1 MHIKKRLRRYISN
14 IISFTNSHTRNTLR
28 DRSADFYANE
38 VTDELVD
45 LMRKVWLPIVGP
57 GYEII
62 VLHIHKSRGTS
73 NLGISIEGVTYV
85 AEPDFDHEN
94 LSSTTVTTNSQIE
107 DKSNSSSKLLPN
119 GMAKSAHSND
129 IKYSDMPS
137 RHFVQYIVPDGLV
150 GSLGVVQKGDELLQA
165 NGHRIHGTTHTS
177 TLRYLRNLPSR
188 IELVFAR
195 RKSTYENGG
204 DDVFSIT
211 GGKDQLIDVAG
222 ESLLEVAASEIGS
235 VDTGS
240 SMRIVNA
247 YDNVDRSI
255 YSSPVSPATAH
266 KRVTEWIR
274 KSQGDLSATIDYS
287 SSPESSVTKQTNN
300 KSERFNYCDLK
311 HPLNN
316 YVNPNYTSKLQQQ
329 YPVNTMKNNRKYSLP
344 STMQRSETQI
354 HSRTLGRL
362 PISRSGKVCMEK
374 QSTEQHD
381 HRRCQT
387 LPHYHH
393 NRPNRIDPRYGFK
406 RPCWS
411 SVPLIIQLNK
421 TTHGFGFS
429 IAEYEELPVTDLEG
443 NTLRK
448 AYSLDRRSSNII
460 GSDRRSFHSY
470 HSTGSTIAS
479 LSSLPG
485 KNSKSSS
492 RLKRRS
498 TWSSRSKSHGILLVD
513 SLTPGG
519 IAQLDGRIS
528 IGDRLLFVNDKNL
541 MKSSVSEAATT
552 LKSLPNGPCLIGI
565 AKMQLES
572 NETDDIHEKSQQQ
585 LLLPYPVVS
594 SRPSVIGMFPD
605 TGEMKKISVKSDLAY
620 PLHVNTG
627 DSTIDNDDNNTIMNG
642 LNATGTEDLAL
653 DFYTLPL
660 LCPNPQL
667 HAPDLQYVTPVDPT
681 LEISERL
688 ERGSL
693 PIGLKLDALACH
705 GQDGCR
711 VVQVLGG
718 GAVARDQVLVTND
731 YITSL
736 NGLSMRY
743 LDNLKAFEI
752 LHSLSQNSAVIH
764 ITYFPAS
771 VIESHR
777 IKCLS
782 KTLNQTSENPLQ
794 RSSFPYSSIVQPI
807 NWSPPVAIVLHRL
820 DTSQPWGLVVSG
832 SDICSKLNCSA
843 PMNLENPSIV
853 SEILPNSVG
862 KNCKLLSRGLLIL
875 QIQDIDVSTKGPNY
889 VNAYLQYLSDQPGLR
904 EIHIV
909 VCHFNDDC
917 TKHIINGGVAE
928 MFNPGNQVNITNYTT
943 STTTTTNN
951 NFTDK
956 MELSN
961 YLNISTPINGQLICD
976 HIVHPGTSPSSSD
989 MEDPEP
995 LTDMESRDVVDI
1007 LSRSVPSPDPNN
1019 SSDSQHNTYRKTT
1032 LCPLSQLSSP
1042 ILKDED
1048 NAVNTDVIF
1057 STYEKSDKKSIL
1069 QNGWVSDSVCSSSSP
1084 SFPPPPLPSRRLST
1098 TSKEQEA
1105 TGYLKPMVVNDS
1117 NVNELN
1123 FYSPVKLYTRDSQDE
1138 ILVIRLPLLINSSS
1152 NYTHNVNE
1160 ETENLGFHLVSCSNP
1175 ESMATFV
1182 ASCQTDSSGGLE
1194 CGDEIIQ
1201 VEDINVCGLDH
1212 ISVQHIIHSKITELM
1227 LNKYSINNSSNNYF
1241 IGNDNNGKVSDSDQS
1256 VIKSFI
1262 TLIIRR
1268 NPKNLSLMSFSRE
1281 CNDSP
1286 LSVDNLTGSTCSK
1299 ALSSS
1304 SPNPLPTGSKPI
1316 PHTFLKE
1323 IMVELNE
1330 DFWKFQLFDII
1341 LERGSDGFGIF
1352 IVNLSPNNEPGVFVS
1367 EIRPNSPAQL
1377 QGVLR
1382 PHDRILA
1389 IDGQLQCD
1397 YESTLE
1403 LLQKSRKSVRLTIGR
1418 QIPCHSDSQQML
1430 QFGYVTTTGDNPDN
1444 DTKHHKLSIIPG
1456 IPATVTLY
1464 KTDGGLGFSIV
1475 GGSDT
1480 VLSNILVHEVHSGGA
1495 AARDGR
1501 LQVGDRLLA
1510 VNGID
1515 LREATQKD
1523 ATKIIRTADDCIQLV
1538 VYRDPE
1544 PQYIN
1549 QGVFECHNVH
1559 LKRDMPGQSF
1569 GLSLIGRPHYST
1581 GTAIGGIIEN
1591 SPAARSNLLE
1601 VGDIILEINGW
1612 DMRLA
1617 KSDEVVNLLKNA
1629 HSDVKLLIG
1638 RYKTGPSMHAYPRNR
1653 LNVYVVVLERRQFGF
1668 CNDRPQAGKPY
1679 SNDPDILVDS
1689 VCQKT
1694 DENELHD
1701 LKSSTNCITVN
1712 NNQKISDDDGN
1723 NNNDE
1728 IASAAFGLRIRY
1740 ASSQE
1745 LWDSH
1750 IRLIVD
1756 SIQHDSP
1763 ADRLGMIMP
1772 GDRLL
1777 SIDREPVDW
1786 LNPTE
1791 VVQLLANLLYCT
1803 IELGR
1808 LPYFNAP
1815 LSANNNAI
1823 SDKCFKPSPPPV
1835 TSSLSPSHRI
1845 QQDEHDMFP
1854 PYPPPSLELPT
1865 LFGGIMPCIETP
1877 SFLRDMC
1884 TLPEL
1889 QDEDDESKNN
1899 KIKFGHRENDNHYRL
1914 PESTYCAINSSNQ
1927 QDQIDSM
1934 LNMTP
1939 LNEEEIEKALE
1950 LAGRGSGGFFVR
1962 QIYLPAAPVNTNNNT
1977 NSSHISNIHLGLRLV
1992 SGPGVSG
1999 PVVVRI
2005 EPNSCA
2011 SRTDIQIGD
2020 RILGLDDKLLLSLR
2034 QDNHSADDI
2043 LCTIENDWI
2052 TRSINSQLTYEQ
2064 NPCCLTI
2071 ISYHSLPLGKQENDS
2086 KIEEKNSNKNLENNA
2101 QLTESLTNLHLT
2113 NGNTSNCQHSI
2124 SSIDMGNPKNH
2135 VLSDTTTPLPFE
2147 SKSPMSK
2154 FQQNGGVGH
2163 HHSDEELHPNS
2174 PSLHNHRYELSLEPS
2189 DDVIHRLPNK
2199 NLFVDDAIHVICEN
2213 ASTTTNKNNGQ
2224 HSSCVESV
2232 SSLSTPPPDDDGVM
2246 CNRPLMNIN
2255 RKFSIQN
2262 NQYAYNNNGIMNNK
2276 ACL

>member
-1638 RYKTGPSMHAYPRNR
+1638 RYKTGPSMH
-1653 LNVYVVVLERRQFGF
+1653 
-1668 CNDRPQAGKPY
+1668 
-1679 SNDPDILVDS
+1679 
-1689 VCQKT
+1689 
-1694 DENELHD
+1694 
-1701 LKSSTNCITVN
+1701 
-1712 NNQKISDDDGN
+1712 
-1723 NNNDE
+1723 
-1728 IASAAFGLRIRY
+1728 
-1740 ASSQE
+1740 
-1745 LWDSH
+1745 
-1750 IRLIVD
+1750 
-1756 SIQHDSP
+1756 
-1763 ADRLGMIMP
+1763 
-1772 GDRLL
+1772 
-1777 SIDREPVDW
+1777 
-1786 LNPTE
+1786 
-1791 VVQLLANLLYCT
+1791 
-1803 IELGR
+1803 GR
-1808 LPYFNAP
+1808 
-1815 LSANNNAI
+1815 
-1823 SDKCFKPSPPPV
+1823 
-1835 TSSLSPSHRI
+1835 
-1845 QQDEHDMFP
+1845 
-1854 PYPPPSLELPT
+1854 
-1865 LFGGIMPCIETP
+1865 
-1877 SFLRDMC
+1877 
-1884 TLPEL
+1884 
-1889 QDEDDESKNN
+1889 
-1899 KIKFGHRENDNHYRL
+1899 
-1914 PESTYCAINSSNQ
+1914 
-1927 QDQIDSM
+1927 
-1934 LNMTP
+1934 
-1939 LNEEEIEKALE
+1939 
-1950 LAGRGSGGFFVR
+1950 
-1962 QIYLPAAPVNTNNNT
+1962 
-1977 NSSHISNIHLGLRLV
+1977 
-1992 SGPGVSG
+1992 
-1999 PVVVRI
+1999 
-2005 EPNSCA
+2005 
-2011 SRTDIQIGD
+2011 
-2020 RILGLDDKLLLSLR
+2020 
-2034 QDNHSADDI
+2034 
-2043 LCTIENDWI
+2043 
-2052 TRSINSQLTYEQ
+2052 
-2064 NPCCLTI
+2064 
-2071 ISYHSLPLGKQENDS
+2071 
-2086 KIEEKNSNKNLENNA
+2086 
-2101 QLTESLTNLHLT
+2101 
-2113 NGNTSNCQHSI
+2113 
-2124 SSIDMGNPKNH
+2124 
-2135 VLSDTTTPLPFE
+2135 
-2147 SKSPMSK
+2147 
-2154 FQQNGGVGH
+2154 
-2163 HHSDEELHPNS
+2163 
-2174 PSLHNHRYELSLEPS
+2174 
-2189 DDVIHRLPNK
+2189 
-2199 NLFVDDAIHVICEN
+2199 
-2213 ASTTTNKNNGQ
+2213 
-2224 HSSCVESV
+2224 
-2232 SSLSTPPPDDDGVM
+2232 
-2246 CNRPLMNIN
+2246 
-2255 RKFSIQN
+2255 
-2262 NQYAYNNNGIMNNK
+2262 
-2276 ACL
+2276 

>member
-1 MHIKKRLRRYISN
+1 
-14 IISFTNSHTRNTLR
+14 
-28 DRSADFYANE
+28 
-38 VTDELVD
+38 
-45 LMRKVWLPIVGP
+45 MRKVWLPIVGP

-627 DSTIDNDDNNTIMNG
+627 DSTIDNDDNNTIMSRHGMTACFDNFSWSLMRTVYSCPSLQRPLPDSVFTLRASITDNDNNYDKYRMPSINKRLFTGNSLDQLQQQSESFCGPRSPTPNHLNPLLLETNLSSTHQKCKSYSYIEQLGKYTNQYYFHRHHSYRMCTLSECGQSHMIHDIQKCLNTNIINQLPLHLAHEIVQKAVDLINCEVLDDSMRSNSTTERNRFISSTSSTKAGTTDSSQSWTQSMISGFLTSSNVNVDDSNNSRLGADKVDQILTDHHSASSLISRSSYCTTDNNASSTQYLADQLVIQSILKALKYLEEQNTSNDRLCNSSVTSSTIPHHISTPTKASTIELISKSREFSVFNRHQLPYISQSGDVNNGSEWCSASSKLSSYYRFQFLSDENGHNNVDNLYSNGEMDNSNNNNAIIIGNDKTDDNDEEEDVKTECDLSTSSSVSLSPYVHPKTMSSSIESDHHEFNHLRFESLFIHNCYSSPKSIRSNEHANSCNSSISYNNSKTVDKHNSGYCCVIEHDHDASQSRFAGERLNISSTSHQYSCHRHRSGSHDNHAILDNQLTNRIDEKHEKLDIKNG

-1638 RYKTGPSMHAYPRNR
+1638 RYKTGPSMH
-1653 LNVYVVVLERRQFGF
+1653 
-1668 CNDRPQAGKPY
+1668 
-1679 SNDPDILVDS
+1679 
-1689 VCQKT
+1689 
-1694 DENELHD
+1694 
-1701 LKSSTNCITVN
+1701 
-1712 NNQKISDDDGN
+1712 
-1723 NNNDE
+1723 
-1728 IASAAFGLRIRY
+1728 
-1740 ASSQE
+1740 
-1745 LWDSH
+1745 
-1750 IRLIVD
+1750 
-1756 SIQHDSP
+1756 
-1763 ADRLGMIMP
+1763 
-1772 GDRLL
+1772 
-1777 SIDREPVDW
+1777 
-1786 LNPTE
+1786 
-1791 VVQLLANLLYCT
+1791 
-1803 IELGR
+1803 GR
-1808 LPYFNAP
+1808 
-1815 LSANNNAI
+1815 
-1823 SDKCFKPSPPPV
+1823 
-1835 TSSLSPSHRI
+1835 
-1845 QQDEHDMFP
+1845 
-1854 PYPPPSLELPT
+1854 
-1865 LFGGIMPCIETP
+1865 
-1877 SFLRDMC
+1877 
-1884 TLPEL
+1884 
-1889 QDEDDESKNN
+1889 
-1899 KIKFGHRENDNHYRL
+1899 
-1914 PESTYCAINSSNQ
+1914 
-1927 QDQIDSM
+1927 
-1934 LNMTP
+1934 
-1939 LNEEEIEKALE
+1939 
-1950 LAGRGSGGFFVR
+1950 
-1962 QIYLPAAPVNTNNNT
+1962 
-1977 NSSHISNIHLGLRLV
+1977 
-1992 SGPGVSG
+1992 
-1999 PVVVRI
+1999 
-2005 EPNSCA
+2005 
-2011 SRTDIQIGD
+2011 
-2020 RILGLDDKLLLSLR
+2020 
-2034 QDNHSADDI
+2034 
-2043 LCTIENDWI
+2043 
-2052 TRSINSQLTYEQ
+2052 
-2064 NPCCLTI
+2064 
-2071 ISYHSLPLGKQENDS
+2071 
-2086 KIEEKNSNKNLENNA
+2086 
-2101 QLTESLTNLHLT
+2101 
-2113 NGNTSNCQHSI
+2113 
-2124 SSIDMGNPKNH
+2124 
-2135 VLSDTTTPLPFE
+2135 
-2147 SKSPMSK
+2147 
-2154 FQQNGGVGH
+2154 
-2163 HHSDEELHPNS
+2163 
-2174 PSLHNHRYELSLEPS
+2174 
-2189 DDVIHRLPNK
+2189 
-2199 NLFVDDAIHVICEN
+2199 
-2213 ASTTTNKNNGQ
+2213 
-2224 HSSCVESV
+2224 
-2232 SSLSTPPPDDDGVM
+2232 
-2246 CNRPLMNIN
+2246 
-2255 RKFSIQN
+2255 
-2262 NQYAYNNNGIMNNK
+2262 
-2276 ACL
+2276 

>member
-28 DRSADFYANE
+28 DRSSDFYANE

-57 GYEII
+57 GYDII

-94 LSSTTVTTNSQIE
+94 LPSTLVTTNSQIE
-107 DKSNSSSKLLPN
+107 DKSNPSSKLLPN

-129 IKYSDMPS
+129 IKYSDIPS
-137 RHFVQYIVPDGLV
+137 RHFVQYIVPDGLI

-195 RKSTYENGG
+195 RKSTYENGD

-211 GGKDQLIDVAG
+211 GGKDQLIDVVG

-240 SMRIVNA
+240 SVRMVDA
-247 YDNVDRSI
+247 YDKVDRSN

-274 KSQGDLSATIDYS
+274 KSQGDLSANIHYP
-287 SSPESSVTKQTNN
+287 SSPESSVTMQTNN
-300 KSERFNYCDLK
+300 KSERFSCDLK
-311 HPLNN
+311 HAQSYKIHPLHN
-316 YVNPNYTSKLQQQ
+316 YINPNYTSKLQQQ
-329 YPVNTMKNNRKYSLP
+329 YLVNTMKNDRKYSLP
-344 STMQRSETQI
+344 STVQPSETQI

-362 PISRSGKVCMEK
+362 PISRCSKVCIGK
-374 QSTEQHD
+374 QSSTEQHN

-421 TTHGFGFS
+421 TSHGFGFS

-448 AYSLDRRSSNII
+448 AYSLDRRSSNMIE
-460 GSDRRSFHSY
+460 SDRRSFHSY
-470 HSTGSTIAS
+470 YSTGSTIAS

-492 RLKRRS
+492 GLKRRS
-498 TWSSRSKSHGILLVD
+498 TWSSRSKAHGILLVD

-541 MKSSVSEAATT
+541 MKSSVFEAANT

-572 NETDDIHEKSQQQ
+572 NETDEIHEKNQQQ

-594 SRPSVIGMFPD
+594 PRPSVIGMFPD
-605 TGEMKKISVKSDLAY
+605 TGEMKKISVKSDLSY
-620 PLHVNTG
+620 PLHVNIG
-627 DSTIDNDDNNTIMNG
+627 DSTIDNGDNNTIMNG
-642 LNATGTEDLAL
+642 FNATGSEDLAL

-667 HAPDLQYVTPVDPT
+667 HAPDLQYVTPVDPA
-681 LEISERL
+681 LEITERL

-711 VVQVLGG
+711 VLQVLGG

-752 LHSLSQNSAVIH
+752 LHSLSQNSAVID
-764 ITYFPAS
+764 ITYFRAS
-771 VIESHR
+771 IIESHR

-782 KTLNQTSENPLQ
+782 KTMNQTHENTLQ
-794 RSSFPYSSIVQPI
+794 KSCLPYSSIVQPI
-807 NWSPPVAIVLHRL
+807 NWSPPIAIVLHRL
-820 DTSQPWGLVVSG
+820 DANQPWGLVVSG
-832 SDICSKLNCSA
+832 FDICSQLNCSA

-853 SEILPNSVG
+853 SEILPNSIG
-862 KNCKLLSRGLLIL
+862 RNCKLLSLGLLIL
-875 QIQDIDVSTKGPNY
+875 QIQGIDVSTKGPNY
-889 VNAYLQYLSDQPGLR
+889 VNAYLQYLSDQPDLH

-917 TKHIINGGVAE
+917 TGEI
-928 MFNPGNQVNITNYTT
+928 FNPVNQVNITNYTNNA
-943 STTTTTNN
+943 NN
-951 NFTDK
+951 NNSDFTEK

-961 YLNISTPINGQLICD
+961 YLNIFTPINDQQSRD
-976 HIVHPGTSPSSSD
+976 HIVHSGTTPSSSD

-1007 LSRSVPSPDPNN
+1007 LSLSVPSPDPNN
-1019 SSDSQHNTYRKTT
+1019 SSDSQRNTYRKIN

-1048 NAVNTDVIF
+1048 NVVGTDVMF
-1057 STYEKSDKKSIL
+1057 SSYDNSDKNSKL
-1069 QNGWVSDSVCSSSSP
+1069 RNGWSSGGVCSSSSS
-1084 SFPPPPLPSRRLST
+1084 SFCQHLLPPRRLST
-1098 TSKEQEA
+1098 TSKQQEA
-1105 TGYLKPMVVNDS
+1105 IGYLKPTVVNDS

-1123 FYSPVKLYTRDSQDE
+1123 FSNPVKLYTRDSQDE
-1138 ILVIRLPLLINSSS
+1138 VLVIRLPLLINSSS

-1160 ETENLGFHLVSCSNP
+1160 ETGNLGLRLVSCSNL

-1182 ASCQTDSSGGLE
+1182 ASCQTDSISWHSSGGLE
-1194 CGDEIIQ
+1194 YGDEIVQ

-1212 ISVQHIIHSKITELM
+1212 FSVQQIIHSKIKELM
-1227 LNKYSINNSSNNYF
+1227 SKKYAINNPSNNSF
-1241 IGNDNNGKVSDSDQS
+1241 IDNDDDGKVGDSGQS

-1268 NPKNLSLMSFSRE
+1268 NPKNLSLMSFSPE

-1286 LSVDNLTGSTCSK
+1286 LSVNNLTSSTCSK
-1299 ALSSS
+1299 AFSSS
-1304 SPNPLPTGSKPI
+1304 ALNQLPTGSKSI

-1367 EIRPNSPAQL
+1367 EIRPNSPASQ

-1418 QIPCHSDSQQML
+1418 QIPYHSDSQQI
-1430 QFGYVTTTGDNPDN
+1430 QQIGHVTTTVDNPDN
-1444 DTKHHKLSIIPG
+1444 DIKHKLPIIPG

-1549 QGVFECHNVH
+1549 QGVFECHSVH

-1629 HSDVKLLIG
+1629 HNDVKLLIG

-1668 CNDRPQAGKPY
+1668 CNDRSQVEKPY
-1679 SNDPDILVDS
+1679 SNDTDALVDS

-1694 DENELHD
+1694 EENKLRD
-1701 LKSSTNCITVN
+1701 LKSSTDYYITVKN
-1712 NNQKISDDDGN
+1712 DQKISGDDDS
-1723 NNNDE
+1723 NNDE
-1728 IASAAFGLRIRY
+1728 IASAAFGLRIRQ
-1740 ASSQE
+1740 ANSQE
-1745 LWDSH
+1745 LRDSH

-1786 LNPTE
+1786 LNPTQ
-1791 VVQLLANLLYCT
+1791 VGQLLANLLYCT
-1803 IELGR
+1803 IEFGR

-1815 LSANNNAI
+1815 LSANNNTI
-1823 SDKCFKPSPPPV
+1823 SDKCFKHSPLPV
-1835 TSSLSPSHRI
+1835 TSLCPSHRT

-1854 PYPPPSLELPT
+1854 PNPPPSLELPT
-1865 LFGGIMPCIETP
+1865 LFGGVMPCIETP

-1884 TLPEL
+1884 TLPEQ
-1889 QDEDDESKNN
+1889 QDEDGE
-1899 KIKFGHRENDNHYRL
+1899 HCVNDNHYRL
-1914 PESTYCAINSSNQ
+1914 RESTCCTINSSNQ

-1939 LNEEEIEKALE
+1939 LNEEEIKKALE
-1950 LAGRGSGGFFVR
+1950 LAERGSGGFFVR
-1962 QIYLPAAPVNTNNNT
+1962 QIYLPVAPVNTINNT
-1977 NSSHISNIHLGLRLV
+1977 NSSRTSNIHLGLRLV

-2011 SRTDIQIGD
+2011 SRTNIQIGD

-2043 LCTIENDWI
+2043 LCTIENVWI
-2052 TRSINSQLTYEQ
+2052 TRSMNSQFTYEQ

-2071 ISYHSLPLGKQENDS
+2071 ISYHSLPLFSSLSKQENDA
-2086 KIEEKNSNKNLENNA
+2086 KIEEENSNKTLENNA
-2101 QLTESLTNLHLT
+2101 QLTISLKNLHLI
-2113 NGNTSNCQHSI
+2113 NGNATNCQCSI
-2124 SSIDMGNPKNH
+2124 SSIEMGSPENPMM
-2135 VLSDTTTPLPFE
+2135 LSNITTPLPFE
-2147 SKSPMSK
+2147 SKSPIVSK
-2154 FQQNGGVGH
+2154 FQQNGEVG
-2163 HHSDEELHPNS
+2163 HPNS
-2174 PSLHNHRYELSLEPS
+2174 DDEVHPNSSALYNHSYELSLEPTH
-2189 DDVIHRLPNK
+2189 DVIHHLPNK
-2199 NLFVDDAIHVICEN
+2199 NLFVDDTMHVICED
-2213 ASTTTNKNNGQ
+2213 ASTTTNKNNRK
-2224 HSSCVESV
+2224 HSLCVELV
-2232 SSLSTPPPDDDGVM
+2232 SSLSAPPPEDDGVM

-2262 NQYAYNNNGIMNNK
+2262 NQHTYDNNGIMNNK